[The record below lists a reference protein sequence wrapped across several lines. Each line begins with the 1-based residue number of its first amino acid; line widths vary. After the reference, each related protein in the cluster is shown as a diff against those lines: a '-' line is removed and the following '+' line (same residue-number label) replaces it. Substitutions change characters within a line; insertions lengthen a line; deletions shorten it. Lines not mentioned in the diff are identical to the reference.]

1 MHTYLFDDT
10 LGISD
15 IRPIFMTVNKGK
27 VALIELEH
35 HGSKLLA
42 ESAFDSE
49 TTNKAAIT

>member
-15 IRPIFMTVNKGK
+15 IWTIFMTVNKGEG
-27 VALIELEH
+27 ALSELEH

-42 ESAFDSE
+42 QSAFDSE
-49 TTNKAAIT
+49 MTNKAATA